1 MRSNRKKPWKRGFF
15 LFRFRNPVEAR
26 SDRHAECDF
35 FVKCEKALAFT
46 GLRGYIKAGKRKN
59 NRSGRLS
66 QGGGRRRNELE
77 SGNRGSP
84 GKEKNMKKLT
94 LLLMTLA
101 AVLVFAGCGKPLSPK
116 DTALSWARAIIGGD
130 LAKANKYSTP
140 ESKEINEML
149 IEKGRKYDDERRK
162 KELDRYAKRVEASK
176 EVIDGDTATLVVR
189 DETIDDGLPL
199 KKIDGKWKVD
209 ATKI

>member
-1 MRSNRKKPWKRGFF
+1 
-15 LFRFRNPVEAR
+15 
-26 SDRHAECDF
+26 
-35 FVKCEKALAFT
+35 
-46 GLRGYIKAGKRKN
+46 
-59 NRSGRLS
+59 
-66 QGGGRRRNELE
+66 
-77 SGNRGSP
+77 
-84 GKEKNMKKLT
+84 MKKLT